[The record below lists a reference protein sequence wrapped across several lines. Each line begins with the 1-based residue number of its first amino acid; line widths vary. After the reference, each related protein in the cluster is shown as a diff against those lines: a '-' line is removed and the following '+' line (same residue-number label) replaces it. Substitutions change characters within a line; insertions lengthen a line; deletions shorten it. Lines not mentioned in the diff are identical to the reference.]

1 MRTTGT
7 PVRWKMDEAEKYQQ
21 RLQAIA
27 EKRRL
32 QEEEDRAK
40 REMEDQ
46 KLRDQQRKRKSLR
59 DQWLNEGPPSSPE
72 SPGPNSPFFSSPTE
86 EVEAQIQDKLQ
97 ESQLTVEEKA
107 DLQEQQ
113 DNDKAE
119 EVKED
124 GGSPEEAPPASLE
137 NGQQEPPVVGDAMS
151 ASPED
156 EADSGPAKMDNGLES
171 LQAAGAQPAL
181 NTEAGPAPEE
191 AEVIPN
197 GIPES
202 KEEPAADPAP
212 EPPRQDEEANAEVPQ
227 SAPDTPA
234 QEEEG
239 GAENP
244 APLQPGKDVE
254 DEDAGEIIR
263 AERVIVTDDG
273 DEPADTENVAPPDN
287 AKEPAPAPENAASLP
302 ESSAPEPE
310 SSAPPAESSAP
321 EPEISASPAERS
333 APEPEISASPAERSA
348 PEPESSAPPAESSAP
363 EPESSAP
370 EPESSASPAESSAPE
385 PESSAS
391 PAETSAPEPE
401 SSASPAENTAPA
413 PESSASV
420 ELPVP
425 EEPKPDPAEAPK
437 DEEAAEAGAEA
448 QAGAEGNVEAP
459 ASEAQADSAEPD
471 VLASDVPVYPAGLPS
486 AAPQPEAVGE
496 GVKPEEKAEA
506 PAPAVVAGQ
515 FQDIPLDGSA
525 KPEAV
530 QPVAGTTETP
540 AVPAE
545 QQTLLDP
552 SKTAPAR
559 AEAGDTPKRKTCQ
572 CCSVM

>member
-1 MRTTGT
+1 MWVSHTQSDHFAPSTR
-7 PVRWKMDEAEKYQQ
+7 VRWKMDEAEKYQQ

-97 ESQLTVEEKA
+97 ESQPTVEEKA

-171 LQAAGAQPAL
+171 LQVAGAQPAL

-273 DEPADTENVAPPDN
+273 DEPADTEN
-287 AKEPAPAPENAASLP
+287 
-302 ESSAPEPE
+302 
-310 SSAPPAESSAP
+310 
-321 EPEISASPAERS
+321 
-333 APEPEISASPAERSA
+333 
-348 PEPESSAPPAESSAP
+348 
-363 EPESSAP
+363 
-370 EPESSASPAESSAPE
+370 
-385 PESSAS
+385 
-391 PAETSAPEPE
+391 
-401 SSASPAENTAPA
+401 
-413 PESSASV
+413 SSASV
-420 ELPVP
+420 EVPVP

-437 DEEAAEAGAEA
+437 DEEAAEAGQKPKQERKGMWRP
-448 QAGAEGNVEAP
+448 QP
-459 ASEAQADSAEPD
+459 
-471 VLASDVPVYPAGLPS
+471 GLPS